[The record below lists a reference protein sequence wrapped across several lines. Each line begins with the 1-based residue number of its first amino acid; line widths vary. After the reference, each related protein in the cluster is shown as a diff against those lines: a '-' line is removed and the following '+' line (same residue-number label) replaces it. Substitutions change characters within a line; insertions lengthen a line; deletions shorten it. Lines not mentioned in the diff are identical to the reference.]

1 MRIAVVSDIH
11 SNIQALTRA
20 FSVIDERAVDS
31 VYCLGDIVGY
41 GGNPNECV
49 ELIRKRANLCVLGNH
64 DMAALDPAHAEYFSR
79 PGRTAIEWTHSIL
92 TPDNLQFLSSLP
104 YRASADP
111 CTLVHAGPLDPEQ
124 WQYVLSLQV
133 AKLQFPAFATQ
144 ICFIGHTHVPA
155 VCGEDLKTFV
165 LKKEK
170 RFLINVGSVGQP
182 RDGNPQ
188 LSFGLLDTD
197 AWKYE
202 NVRAPYEI
210 DKAALAIRTQGLP
223 STLATRLYQGV

>member
-1 MRIAVVSDIH
+1 MRFAVISDIH

-20 FSVIDERAVDS
+20 LATIDERGADKI
-31 VYCLGDIVGY
+31 YCLGDIVGY

-49 ELIRKRANLCVLGNH
+49 DLIRARAALCVLGNH
-64 DMAALDPAHAEYFSR
+64 DMAAVDPEHADYFSR
-79 PGRTAIEWTHSIL
+79 PGRIAIEWTHSVL
-92 TPDNLQFLSSLP
+92 TQQNIEFLASLP
-104 YRASADP
+104 FVASTEV
-111 CTLVHAGPLDPEQ
+111 CTLVHASPLDPPL

-133 AKLQFPAFATQ
+133 AKPQFQAFSTP
-144 ICFIGHTHVPA
+144 ICFIGHTHVPGI
-155 VCGEDLKTFV
+155 CGEDLKTFV
-165 LKKEK
+165 LKKGK

-188 LSFGLLDTD
+188 LSFGFFDVE

-202 NVRAPYEI
+202 NIRVTYDI
-210 DKAALAIRTQGLP
+210 DKAAQAIRIQGLP